1 MWAYNET
8 INSNELYHYGVPGMK
23 WGVRRADRLSK
34 KVDTLK
40 NERKKYVTQKASHP
54 KVLEKRLK
62 NYLKQGRNINYKNQK
77 IITILLEQP

>member
-34 KVDTLK
+34 K
-40 NERKKYVTQKASHP
+40 S
-54 KVLEKRLK
+54 
-62 NYLKQGRNINYKNQK
+62 
-77 IITILLEQP
+77 